1 MVDSPM
7 NAFAK
12 RLLAWFDR
20 HGRQD
25 LPWQHPRTPYRVWV
39 SEIML
44 QQTRVETVVPYF
56 LRFMEQFPDVQS
68 LAEAP
73 QDAVLHQWSGLGYY
87 ARARNLHRAAQVVV
101 EEHGGVFPAERE
113 GLEQLPGIGRS
124 TAAAIIA
131 QAHDVPEAILDG
143 NAKRVLARHAAIHGW
158 PGSTAVQRELW
169 AEAEARTPATR
180 CADYTQAIMDLG
192 ALLCSRSRPACEACP
207 VHADCGAAQQGLTGT
222 LPSPRPRRDLPTRTR
237 WAACLRA
244 PEGIALIQR
253 EQDGIWGGL
262 YSLPEAETAEALED
276 WVLVQWPGAT
286 PSVADHGLQH
296 SFSHYRLDLRVRS
309 FDLPAGACGIMEGN
323 RVIWYKPGTSRAVG
337 IPAPIQ
343 RYLHDDKDPG
353 NGTNR

>member
-1 MVDSPM
+1 MFDSPM
-7 NAFAK
+7 NAFAE

-68 LAEAP
+68 LAAAP

-101 EEHGGVFPAERE
+101 EEHGGVFPVERE

-124 TAAAIIA
+124 TAAAIVA

-237 WAACLRA
+237 WAACLQA

-276 WVLVQWPGAT
+276 WVLVQWPGAA
-286 PSVADHGLQH
+286 PSGADHGLQH
-296 SFSHYRLDLRVRS
+296 SFSHYRLDLRIRP

>member
-1 MVDSPM
+1 M
-7 NAFAK
+7 NTFAA
-12 RLLAWFDR
+12 RLLAWFDH

-56 LRFMEQFPDVQS
+56 LRFMQQFPDVQS
-68 LAEAP
+68 LAAAP

-87 ARARNLHRAAQVVV
+87 ARARNLHRAAQQVVA
-101 EEHGGVFPAERE
+101 EHGGVFPATRAE
-113 GLEQLPGIGRS
+113 LEALPGVGRS

-131 QAHDVPEAILDG
+131 QAQDVPEAILDG

-158 PGSTAVQRELW
+158 PGSPAVQRELW
-169 AEAEARTPATR
+169 VEAEARTPATR

-192 ALLCSRSRPACEACP
+192 ALLCTRSRPDCTACP
-207 VHADCGAAQQGLTGT
+207 VRADCRAAREGLTAT
-222 LPSPRPRRDLPTRTR
+222 LPSPRPRRALPTRTR

-253 EQDGIWGGL
+253 QQDGIWGGL
-262 YSLPEAETAEALED
+262 YSLPEAESPRALED
-276 WVLVQWPGAT
+276 WVLSQWPSAAPAAGE
-286 PSVADHGLQH
+286 HGLQH
-296 SFSHYRLDLRVRS
+296 GFSHYRLDLRIRP
-309 FDLPAGACGIMEGN
+309 FDLPAGACGIMEGE

-343 RYLHDDKDPG
+343 RYLHHDKDSG
-353 NGTNR
+353 NGSNR